1 MNTNYNRIYFGT
13 QLYGGSACS
22 GRRSGLILQKIQSH
36 LCYMANERPFISS
49 TINLVCV
56 LLGNLSDWSVG
67 FKVIW
72 MKGRLILLA
81 DSRLI

>member
-1 MNTNYNRIYFGT
+1 MQWEEVWANFIENPI
-13 QLYGGSACS
+13 SP
-22 GRRSGLILQKIQSH
+22 H